1 MSESLL
7 DALESIKESKQ
18 DIIRLT
24 RQISPMN
31 SLSDPDRITDYP
43 RRPSPSVSLLSL
55 SSRRSSLSAMSQSSL
70 TSDSSFDASRKPGKK
85 ILKNPHRPT
94 RNSKNRVTWKLPNTG
109 DGAGIESD
117 TMSVD
122 SLESSSSSIYNRARS
137 GVQAARQAWRDF
149 ENSPPRGSTGITPIK
164 PTQRLPLTRSSSAT
178 GTLHMYSPPGNLA
191 TIPQGTVVNDLESKS
206 SDNLMRPKLT
216 PSPLTYNTS
225 SNNSITPGSV
235 LHSTPIRQMSSI
247 RYTQSTSN
255 LEFQTNMQQ
264 FGSTPDQA
272 AADIDI
278 PILRLDNSNL
288 TDLEESTLEDRRR
301 MHIFQFPQHNQQA
314 ILQTSDNSRSKQP
327 VALLEDD
334 DANDYDHLSPL
345 HEKKGGQDK
354 QKRKDLNVTYS
365 GQEVNRTP
373 EIIAKER
380 PEVGHSHGGTGS
392 QKPSPSEELPPSI
405 PPKRNRPERK
415 AAIGSEATKILSKP
429 VSASLAQRQSSAT
442 RHNTILSPQ
451 TPPPVPPKMRRKKQ
465 QNIFPTSGNA
475 KEDPYKRGNQRD
487 EILPPPL
494 EFSTGNQSGGTNTS
508 PPQSHGSAE
517 EELTSSVSNT
527 TLVEEEH
534 TKPMSSWS
542 QQTTPSPSV
551 ITIHQLPTHQTDT
564 KHSWSMQGIQDRI
577 VEGAEDPGLP
587 VDKQFK
593 APASWFQFPTHNFK
607 PLDLRHQT
615 SQRRQHHFCDTA
627 SFPGSHSQPNT
638 IPMVTPQYNQQAHTQ
653 EASRVPKETL
663 TSSTSPRHKISLET
677 ALTAGNMMQ
686 GVPLKHPV
694 TTNQPSERSTAV
706 ERNQPANR
714 PHQSIPRS
722 NSVGQNSQPAASL
735 DVHLSPEEQEVRKR
749 FHSGGKLPMEKPVVH
764 VKNQSSVTQLLK
776 QLEIKDKKHA
786 GLFAIRQWFES
797 MQFIMLFHVQSM

>member
-24 RQISPMN
+24 RQVSPMN
-31 SLSDPDRITDYP
+31 SLLDPDRITDYP

-94 RNSKNRVTWKLPNTG
+94 RNSKNRVTWKLPNMG
-109 DGAGIESD
+109 DGTGIDSD

-164 PTQRLPLTRSSSAT
+164 PIQRLPLTRSSSAT

-206 SDNLMRPKLT
+206 SDNLTRSKLT

-235 LHSTPIRQMSSI
+235 LHSTPIRQAPNI
-247 RYTQSTSN
+247 RHTQSTSN

-264 FGSTPDQA
+264 FGTTPDQT
-272 AADIDI
+272 ADVDI

-288 TDLEESTLEDRRR
+288 TDLEESTIEDRRR

-314 ILQTSDNSRSKQP
+314 ILQTPDNSRSKQP

-345 HEKKGGQDK
+345 HEKQGGQDK
-354 QKRKDLNVTYS
+354 QKRRDVNVTHS
-365 GQEVNRTP
+365 GREVYCTP

-380 PEVGHSHGGTGS
+380 PGVGHSHGGIGS
-392 QKPSPSEELPPSI
+392 QKTSPSEELPPSI
-405 PPKRNRPERK
+405 PPKRSRQERK
-415 AAIGSEATKILSKP
+415 AAVGSEATRILSKP

-442 RHNTILSPQ
+442 RHNTVVSPQ

-465 QNIFPTSGNA
+465 QNTFPTSGNA
-475 KEDPYKRGNQRD
+475 KEDPYQRGNQRD
-487 EILPPPL
+487 EILPPPP
-494 EFSTGNQSGGTNTS
+494 EFSTGSQPSGANTS

-517 EELTSSVSNT
+517 EDLTSSVSNT

-534 TKPMSSWS
+534 TKPMSSRS
-542 QQTTPSPSV
+542 HHATPSPSA
-551 ITIHQLPTHQTDT
+551 ITIYQLPTQQTDT
-564 KHSWSMQGIQDRI
+564 KQSWSMQGIQDRI
-577 VEGAEDPGLP
+577 VEGAEDPGPP
-587 VDKQFK
+587 VDKRFK
-593 APASWFQFPTHNFK
+593 VSASRFQSPTHNFK
-607 PLDLRHQT
+607 PLDLHHQT
-615 SQRRQHHFCDTA
+615 SQRRQHYFNDTT
-627 SFPGSHSQPNT
+627 SFPGSHSQPDV
-638 IPMVTPQYNQQAHTQ
+638 IPTDIKITPHYSQRAHTQ

-663 TSSTSPRHKISLET
+663 TSPTSPRYKISLET
-677 ALTAGNMMQ
+677 ALTEGNIMQ
-686 GVPLKHPV
+686 GVSLKHPV
-694 TTNQPSERSTAV
+694 ATHQPSERSAV

-749 FHSGGKLPMEKPVVH
+749 FYSGGKLPIEKPVVH

-776 QLEIKDKKHA
+776 ELEIKDKKHA
-786 GLFAIRQWFES
+786 GLFAIR
-797 MQFIMLFHVQSM
+797 